1 MNTYHAC
8 TSVVRER
15 ERDRVKVG
23 LSKGRPAFTLD
34 AGREGSLARSPT
46 ERKKEERESER
57 ERERANLACTMSFEP
72 AAIESVS
79 F

>member
-46 ERKKEERESER
+46 ERKKEERER
-57 ERERANLACTMSFEP
+57 ERERANWRVPCHSNLQQLNP
-72 AAIESVS
+72 
-79 F
+79 

>member
-46 ERKKEERESER
+46 ERKKEERER
-57 ERERANLACTMSFEP
+57 ERESQLACTMSFEP